1 MGAKKRPIDL
11 YEIDEEY
18 LRASN
23 EPHET
28 AISLPEELE

>member
-1 MGAKKRPIDL
+1 MKKRPVDL

-28 AISLPEELE
+28 AISLNDDLE